1 MLSLENFTLSL
12 KLWRPGYTAVLWELE
27 TRGPTSPTERLYLT
41 RQRGRAGETWSAG
54 HEGGRRRQDRCAER
68 RCYRMQRIPIFSGRF
83 GTAGLARK
91 DREDCGRSR
100 LSAWRAVLR
109 RDRRWQAAQSSGL
122 VLRSPQT
129 GDEK

>member
-27 TRGPTSPTERLYLT
+27 ARGPASPTERLYLT
-41 RQRGRAGETWSAG
+41 RQRGRAGETWR
-54 HEGGRRRQDRCAER
+54 GGRGAGCRREGRC
-68 RCYRMQRIPIFSGRF
+68 

-129 GDEK
+129 